1 MAPLLPG
8 LIIPLVHYGS
18 CLEQAPEPAN
28 PETGSW
34 TPTEEFVAAGNTLID
49 SKDLEEQRQAARTLM
64 EVFDTYCPGT
74 YLYQAEDLYGIRDGL
89 EWDMTYCE
97 NQIMPFR
104 AGDLKVTE

>member
-1 MAPLLPG
+1 M
-8 LIIPLVHYGS
+8 
-18 CLEQAPEPAN
+18 
-28 PETGSW
+28 
-34 TPTEEFVAAGNTLID
+34 AAGNTLID

-74 YLYQAEDLYGIRDGL
+74 YLYQAEDLYG
-89 EWDMTYCE
+89 MTYCE

>member
-1 MAPLLPG
+1 MQTSGHGPRFDNPLGALWLLFG
-8 LIIPLVHYGS
+8 TGS
-18 CLEQAPEPAN
+18 GPAN

-89 EWDMTYCE
+89 E
-97 NQIMPFR
+97 
-104 AGDLKVTE
+104 